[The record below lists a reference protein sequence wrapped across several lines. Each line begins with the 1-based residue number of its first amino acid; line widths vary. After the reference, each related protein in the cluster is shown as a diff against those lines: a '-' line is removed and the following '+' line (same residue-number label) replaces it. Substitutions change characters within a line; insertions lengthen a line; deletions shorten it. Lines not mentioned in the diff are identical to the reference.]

1 MGCDIHLFTEI
12 NKGEKGEEKWVNNDC
27 WKHNPYYNPEDPDGE
42 EPMEH
47 VSIYNGRNYDLFG
60 ILANVRNY
68 SENGCIDD
76 PRGLPDNVSWITKKE
91 ADRWKGDA
99 HNHSW
104 FTLKELKDYY
114 QKNGRMKRSG
124 MVSPESAKLLDE
136 GKETPNTWAGWTD
149 PSMGWVFREW
159 EEVSSLYY
167 LVLKLDKACRD
178 EFWIRQNDDL
188 SDRYDAEKS
197 YRIVFW
203 FDN

>member
-12 NKGEKGEEKWVNNDC
+12 NKESEGKENWVNNDC

-42 EPMEH
+42 IPMEH
-47 VSIYNGRNYDLFG
+47 VSIYSGRNYDLFG
-60 ILANVRNY
+60 ILANVKNY

-76 PRGLPDNVSWITKKE
+76 PRGLPDNVSWVTKQE
-91 ADRWKGDA
+91 ADRWSGDA

-124 MVSPESAKLLDE
+124 MVSQESAKLLDE

-149 PSMGWVFREW
+149 PSMNWVFREW

-167 LVLKLDKACRD
+167 LVKKLDKECRE
-178 EFWIRQNDDL
+178 EFWIQKNEDL
-188 SDRYDAEKS
+188 NDRYEQEKN